1 MQRLTSARLFKG
13 AFNAGQKR
21 TTNASAGAAAAASRP
36 QALPQPHQAST
47 MTPPAAKAAAAAP
60 QASLTRSASLVAPP
74 SASVPPSGAAAG
86 AAPPMR
92 KKKIIRRIIKRK
104 KASAGAATVETV
116 HHAAA
121 EAVSQ
126 PAAPAAPSEPAF
138 AAATGAQPPRRGLAM
153 LNEIRKHPEGSIE
166 EKPHVITEQHSEETA
181 TPQKQYHE
189 HTHDHHV
196 ESQET
201 EKAHEHHHHHDA
213 VSEKATSSRYKA
225 SSAEAETDAAA
236 RSDDMYDAIYNNGS
250 SSSRKT
256 AMVKGYRIDEVGA
269 LCSSSDAMF
278 ARRLP
283 SGGCQFFAWPGT
295 PLPVASSAIVSM
307 PDTIRTVH
315 AVFGRAGTPI
325 DIVMDIDAQ
334 VPQEYWTMSK
344 IRVYQRK
351 VLDDVLTPL
360 KEEIEKIG
368 EEIETQVVLQSPNLK
383 KASFHV
389 HTRLKDAAFAD
400 FYSLHG
406 FLFRFQDRLPNVD
419 LQIYRP
425 NGMLRMFSCMKENR
439 TSAIIVFDEPKW
451 NIGFPGGK
459 VSDEQAALHS
469 ICVRDPSTFS
479 RVLTFEAPRQHNMPA
494 YGGSKGACGDG
505 NEGAL
510 RPPQVLLPRTEKEAI
525 ENASRWLRQATEV
538 EVGEWRTWIGLGL
551 CAYRVAYQFRNAR
564 NLPRPAMAEMLDAW
578 TEASRKCPLKFHSGE
593 CEARWAAF
601 DPEKLGSYSDWW
613 SAYKRL
619 GRLEV
624 PMREAMEREAA
635 FAARCASRYQ
645 AAPAAE
651 VPLAPEPPQFAAA
664 AGSVTSASRKMKQQ
678 KKAFRRA

>member
-1 MQRLTSARLFKG
+1 MQRLTSVRLFKG

-21 TTNASAGAAAAASRP
+21 TANASAGMAAATSCSQP
-36 QALPQPHQAST
+36 PPQPHQAST
-47 MTPPAAKAAAAAP
+47 RTPSAAAATVAVP
-60 QASLTRSASLVAPP
+60 QASVIHSASLVTPP
-74 SASVPPSGAAAG
+74 STSTLPSGV
-86 AAPPMR
+86 APSVK

-104 KASAGAATVETV
+104 KVGTGAATSGAVP
-116 HHAAA
+116 HAAA
-121 EAVSQ
+121 EGITQTSES
-126 PAAPAAPSEPAF
+126 AAPREPTLAAT
-138 AAATGAQPPRRGLAM
+138 TGAQPPRRGLAM

-166 EKPHVITEQHSEETA
+166 ERSHVVTEHLSEGMTTERE
-181 TPQKQYHE
+181 PCYE
-189 HTHDHHV
+189 HTEDHHAG
-196 ESQET
+196 SQET
-201 EKAHEHHHHHDA
+201 EENDQHHSHHDA
-213 VSEKATSSRYKA
+213 ASEKVASSRWKT
-225 SSAEAETDAAA
+225 SSAEAETDTAE
-236 RSDDMYDAIYNNGS
+236 RSDDYDAIDNNGS
-250 SSSRKT
+250 SSLRKT
-256 AMVKGYRIDEVGA
+256 PMVKGYRIDEVSA

-295 PLPVASSAIVSM
+295 PLSVASSAIVSM

-315 AVFGRAGTPI
+315 AVFGRVGTPI

-334 VPQEYWTMSK
+334 VPQEYWTMAK
-344 IRVYQRK
+344 IRIYQRK

-368 EEIETQVVLQSPNLK
+368 ERIETQVVLQSPNLK

-406 FLFRFQDRLPNVD
+406 FLFRFHDRLPNVD

-439 TSAIIVFDEPKW
+439 TSAMIVYDEPKW

-479 RVLTFEAPRQHNMPA
+479 RLLTFDAPRQYGMPA
-494 YGGSKGACGDG
+494 YGGRKGACSEG
-505 NEGAL
+505 NTGGL
-510 RPPQVLLPRTEKEAI
+510 PPQVLLPRTEKEAI

-538 EVGEWRTWIGLGL
+538 EVGDWRTWIGLGL
-551 CAYRVAYQFRNAR
+551 CAYRIAYHFRNAK
-564 NLPRPAMAEMLDAW
+564 NLPRPAMIEMLDAW
-578 TEASRKCPLKFHSGE
+578 TEASRKCPLKFHNGE
-593 CEARWAAF
+593 CEARWATF
-601 DPEKLGSYSDWW
+601 DPERIGIKSDWW
-613 SAYKRL
+613 TAYKRL

-624 PMREAMEREAA
+624 PAREAMEREAA
-635 FAARCASRYQ
+635 TAAARSTSYYES
-645 AAPAAE
+645 APAAE
-651 VPLAPEPPQFAAA
+651 VPFAPESPQRVSA
-664 AGSVTSASRKMKQQ
+664 AGGVTSATHKMKQQ
-678 KKAFRRA
+678 KKKVLRRA

>member
-1 MQRLTSARLFKG
+1 
-13 AFNAGQKR
+13 
-21 TTNASAGAAAAASRP
+21 
-36 QALPQPHQAST
+36 
-47 MTPPAAKAAAAAP
+47 
-60 QASLTRSASLVAPP
+60 
-74 SASVPPSGAAAG
+74 
-86 AAPPMR
+86 
-92 KKKIIRRIIKRK
+92 
-104 KASAGAATVETV
+104 
-116 HHAAA
+116 
-121 EAVSQ
+121 
-126 PAAPAAPSEPAF
+126 
-138 AAATGAQPPRRGLAM
+138 M
-153 LNEIRKHPEGSIE
+153 LNEIRKYPEGSIE
-166 EKPHVITEQHSEETA
+166 EKPHVVTEQHSEETA
-181 TPQKQYHE
+181 TVQEQYHE
-189 HTHDHHV
+189 YTQDHHA

-201 EKAHEHHHHHDA
+201 EEAHQHHYHHDA
-213 VSEKATSSRYKA
+213 ASEKVAGSRYKD

-256 AMVKGYRIDEVGA
+256 AMVKGYRIDEVSA

-295 PLPVASSAIVSM
+295 PLSVASSAIVSM

-344 IRVYQRK
+344 IRIYQRK
-351 VLDDVLTPL
+351 VLDDVLAPL

-368 EEIETQVVLQSPNLK
+368 ETIETQVVLQSPNLK

-400 FYSLHG
+400 FYSLYG
-406 FLFRFQDRLPNVD
+406 FLFRFQHRLPNVD

-439 TSAIIVFDEPKW
+439 TSAIIVFDDPKW

-494 YGGSKGACGDG
+494 YGGSDRACGDG

-510 RPPQVLLPRTEKEAI
+510 LPPQVLLPLTEKEAI

-564 NLPRPAMAEMLDAW
+564 NLPRLAMAEMLDAW

-601 DPEKLGSYSDWW
+601 NPDRLGNQSDWW

-635 FAARCASRYQ
+635 SAARSASRYQ

-651 VPLAPEPPQFAAA
+651 VSPAPEPPQSAPAAT